1 MRNKNLFFGL
11 FYLFLVI
18 LIIILSFQFEVY
30 SDLQLKNIHSFK
42 EKIILLKEKHSH
54 WLTLVFFFSSLV
66 WVLFMGF
73 TFPFLI
79 ISGILFNN
87 IFGTFLCLTAFTIG
101 ATLNFIIAKH
111 FFKEKVQNYFKK
123 KYPNLRKNIKKNN
136 FKYFLIMR
144 IFPGVPFP
152 IKNLSGVIFDLNK
165 KSFFF
170 ATFFGELPQIYL
182 FLTIFQ
188 ELLNSLN
195 DFGKIKFS
203 VIYNFEIIVA
213 ILTYLLVFLVADHFR
228 KKF

>member
-30 SDLQLKNIHSFK
+30 SDFQLKNIHSFK

-101 ATLNFIIAKH
+101 ATLNFVIAKH

-123 KYPNLRKNIKKNN
+123 KYPNLRKNLKKNN

-144 IFPGVPFP
+144 ILPGVPFP

-188 ELLNSLN
+188 ELVNSLN
-195 DFGKIKFS
+195 DFGKIKFN
-203 VIYNFEIIVA
+203 VIYDFEIIVA
-213 ILTYLLVFLVADHFR
+213 ILTYLLVFLVADHLR
-228 KKF
+228 KKI

>member
-1 MRNKNLFFGL
+1 MKNKNFFYGL
-11 FYLFLVI
+11 FYLFLVL
-18 LIIILSFQFEVY
+18 LIVTLSLHFDVY
-30 SDLQLKNIHSFK
+30 YDFQLKNVDTFK
-42 EKIILLKEKHSH
+42 EKILLLQDKYSH
-54 WLTLVFFFSSLV
+54 WLTLLFFFSGLV

-73 TFPFLI
+73 LFPFLI

-87 IFGTFLCLTAFTIG
+87 VFGTFLCLTAFTIG

-144 IFPGVPFP
+144 ILPGVPFP

-182 FLTIFQ
+182 FLTIVQ
-188 ELLNSLN
+188 ELVNSLN
-195 DFGKIKFS
+195 DFGKIKFNI
-203 VIYNFEIIVA
+203 IYNFEILVA
-213 ILTYLLVFLVADHFR
+213 ILTYLLFFLVADHFR

>member
-1 MRNKNLFFGL
+1 
-11 FYLFLVI
+11 
-18 LIIILSFQFEVY
+18 
-30 SDLQLKNIHSFK
+30 
-42 EKIILLKEKHSH
+42 
-54 WLTLVFFFSSLV
+54 
-66 WVLFMGF
+66 MGF

-144 IFPGVPFP
+144 ILPGVPFP